1 MVEIAI
7 ESDGAFASAKVEL
20 APGERFQ
27 SEAGALYHAT
37 PNVDVDVTTRTR
49 GGGGI
54 LKGLGRLLA
63 GESFFLSTYATDDGR
78 PGTVGLA
85 PTLQGS
91 IARIDLDGAT
101 GWSCTGASFLG
112 AGTDLSLET
121 RFQGLKGLFS
131 GEGLFLVE
139 VRGAG
144 PLLVSAFGSLFEETV
159 EDELVVDTGHVVAF
173 EDTLRYETSRAGG
186 SWLQSFLGGEGFV
199 MRFRGRGRVWLQSH
213 SPREYGRLLGR
224 SLPPRQE

>member
-1 MVEIAI
+1 MVEIRI
-7 ESDGAFASAKVEL
+7 EAEGAFGSARVEL
-20 APGERFQ
+20 GPGERFV
-27 SEAGALYHAT
+27 SESGALYHAT

-54 LKGLGRLLA
+54 LKGLGRLFA
-63 GESFFLSTYATDDGR
+63 GESFFLSTYTTDDGQ
-78 PGTVGLA
+78 PGAVGLA

-91 IARIDLDGAT
+91 VARIDLDGAT
-101 GWSCTGASFLG
+101 GWLCTGASFLG
-112 AGTDLSLET
+112 AGAGLGLET

-139 VRGAG
+139 VRGEG

-159 EDELVVDTGHVVAF
+159 EGELVVDTGHVVAF
-173 EDTLRYETSRAGG
+173 EDTLTYETSRAGG

-199 MRFRGRGRVWLQSH
+199 MRFRGSGRVWLQSH
-213 SPREYGRLLGR
+213 SPNDYGQLLGR
-224 SLPPRQE
+224 ILPPRRQ